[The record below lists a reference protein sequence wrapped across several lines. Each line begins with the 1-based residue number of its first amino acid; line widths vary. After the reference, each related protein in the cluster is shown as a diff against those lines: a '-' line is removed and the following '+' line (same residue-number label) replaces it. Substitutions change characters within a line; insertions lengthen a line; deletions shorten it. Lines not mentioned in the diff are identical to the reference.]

1 MVLRCV
7 EHLGILREDAI
18 CIGVLTTVEI
28 RLVVAPVVLTAVSAV
43 RDDLGLFRNDVKGR
57 TTSTWNFEVA
67 SNVLA
72 MRLWLIGAMREKIPL
87 ISGELSLSLC
97 FCGRLGGGLRSN
109 A

>member
-1 MVLRCV
+1 MVFRRV

-18 CIGVLTTVEI
+18 RIGVLTAIEI

-67 SNVLA
+67 SNASA
-72 MRLWLIGAMREKIPL
+72 MSFRLVGAVREKILL
-87 ISGELSLSLC
+87 ISGELSFSLC
-97 FCGRLGGGLRSN
+97 FCSRLGGGLRSN